1 MYKTLEAKLVF
12 VGMTKKKLAKKM
24 NIGYNTLLLKFKG
37 ESSFTFDEALMI
49 KRIIN
54 ADEPIEELFKKNA

>member
-12 VGMTKKKLAKKM
+12 VGMTKKELAKKM

-37 ESSFTFDEALMI
+37 ESSFTFDEALII